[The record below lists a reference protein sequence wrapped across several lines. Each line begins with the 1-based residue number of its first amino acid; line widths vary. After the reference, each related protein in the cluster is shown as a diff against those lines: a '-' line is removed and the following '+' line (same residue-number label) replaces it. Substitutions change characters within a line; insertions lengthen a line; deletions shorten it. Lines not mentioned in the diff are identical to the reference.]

1 MMMMMMMMMM
11 DMCILSDTTQCF
23 FDVLTR
29 GGRRRGQTEGL
40 VVLNY
45 VFKLVV
51 PTFVLRNL
59 PAAML
64 LHEFWSAS

>member
-1 MMMMMMMMMM
+1 M
-11 DMCILSDTTQCF
+11 DMCIMSNTTQCF

-40 VVLNY
+40 AVPKIWL
-45 VFKLVV
+45 FKLVV
-51 PTFVLRNL
+51 TTFVL

-64 LHEFWSAS
+64 LHEFWSASYPFIGLLRRS